1 MRWLKFKCH
10 RLFEVNKRVFA
21 VFYLDKNFKNIAVKH
36 EDNQTNIDIRIIP
49 FQAKSIPEIW
59 KYFQASG
66 SEHRNFV
73 LQSWLCGFILLLCL
87 WKTEVITTK
96 YADVYNFILGICLIY
111 KAKEKHFGEAKTVCL
126 SVWGLA
132 SVLKTVVLT
141 YEKS

>member
-73 LQSWLCGFILLLCL
+73 LQS
-87 WKTEVITTK
+87 
-96 YADVYNFILGICLIY
+96 
-111 KAKEKHFGEAKTVCL
+111 
-126 SVWGLA
+126 
-132 SVLKTVVLT
+132 
-141 YEKS
+141 

>member
-49 FQAKSIPEIW
+49 FQAKIVPEIW
-59 KYFQASG
+59 KYFQTSG

-73 LQSWLCGFILLLCL
+73 LQS
-87 WKTEVITTK
+87 
-96 YADVYNFILGICLIY
+96 
-111 KAKEKHFGEAKTVCL
+111 
-126 SVWGLA
+126 
-132 SVLKTVVLT
+132 
-141 YEKS
+141 